1 MYRRMQILQTEA
13 LTEEEAGI
21 TDSTSGEQDKSQ
33 QSDADVQN
41 ETTPSED
48 TETQEEQNSSGRNRR
63 KSAGKEVELKRTT
76 GLLSDSEEPEGE
88 LLIMMPFPRLIRQG
102 TSSIQPFMEVMSEL
116 IRMRMEIPSWL
127 IIHL

>member
-1 MYRRMQILQTEA
+1 MKRFRKSAIALVLALLMALQGTEPIFVQAKEAIEDVQKNADFSRPEA

-48 TETQEEQNSSGRNRR
+48 TETQEEQDNSSGRNRR
-63 KSAGKEVELKRTT
+63 KSAGKRSGVERTT
-76 GLLSDSEEPEGE
+76 GLLSDSRRTG
-88 LLIMMPFPRLIRQG
+88 R
-102 TSSIQPFMEVMSEL
+102 
-116 IRMRMEIPSWL
+116 
-127 IIHL
+127 